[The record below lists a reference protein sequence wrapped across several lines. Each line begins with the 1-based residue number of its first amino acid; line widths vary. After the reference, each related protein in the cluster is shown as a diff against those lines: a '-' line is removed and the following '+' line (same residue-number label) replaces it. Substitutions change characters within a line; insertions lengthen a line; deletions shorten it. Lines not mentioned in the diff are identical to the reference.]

1 MPADLFCVASGPADQ
16 GCEAPPPRALQRR
29 DVARLTTELARQQ
42 QLLALLVDRVSA
54 AQQPAPA
61 LPAFPTSEPARG
73 LAGGVSNGALL
84 EELRLIRE
92 VCMACQT
99 GAPAPGSDPVDGD
112 CQAGAQLPL
121 ARLAPPLSAF
131 DPEGDVTQ
139 AGADSFWA
147 WLDATPRT
155 PWTAK
160 APYGEW
166 AGKIQYKCS
175 ASELTTWVTSC
186 DPTFLEAD
194 AGRRTKRELVDA
206 LVRACAQAARARA
219 SSGASGGAGPQPPVL
234 QALLNGAGAS
244 QASS

>member
-1 MPADLFCVASGPADQ
+1 
-16 GCEAPPPRALQRR
+16 
-29 DVARLTTELARQQ
+29 VARLTTELAREQ

-54 AQQPAPA
+54 APQPAPA
-61 LPAFPTSEPARG
+61 QRALPTLEPVRAP
-73 LAGGVSNGALL
+73 AGEVSNDALL
-84 EELRLIRE
+84 EELRLLR
-92 VCMACQT
+92 MARAASQT
-99 GAPAPGSDPVDGD
+99 GAPAPGPDPVDGD

-160 APYGEW
+160 GTYGEW
-166 AGKIQYKCS
+166 AGKVQYKCS
-175 ASELTTWVTSC
+175 ASELTTWVTRA

-206 LVRACAQAARARA
+206 LARACAQAAQARA
-219 SSGASGGAGPQPPVL
+219 SSGASGGAGPQSQPRVI
-234 QALLNGAGAS
+234 QALLNGGVAS